1 MTPPVRLGE
10 RAIISVTGEDAETF
24 LDGLITVSARAMSA
38 GARRHGA
45 LLTPQGKLI
54 ADMIVERTGD
64 GFLLDCAASAAA
76 PLVKRLTM
84 FRLRAKVEI
93 AARDDLCV
101 VAFEGAADPRSA
113 QAPHRSI
120 VAGAT
125 APSGDTAAYTHA
137 RIVAGVAEQG
147 ADFGEGDV
155 FPADINMDVTGG
167 VDFRKGCFV
176 GQEVVS
182 RMKRRGTARRRTLTV
197 SLAEGALALPATI
210 VSATG
215 DEIGVLTSA
224 VGDAGLAR
232 VRIDRMHEAMK
243 AGARFSAGEQAVV
256 FHQPDWL
263 QSELGAMGA
272 AKDG

>member
-1 MTPPVRLGE
+1 MTPPVRLDA

-24 LDGLITVSARAMSA
+24 LDGLITVSAKAMSG

-45 LLTPQGKLI
+45 LLTPQGKII
-54 ADMIVERTGD
+54 ADMILERTGE
-64 GFLLDCAASAAA
+64 GFLLDCAASSAA

-84 FRLRAKVEI
+84 FRLRAKVEV

-101 VAFEGAADPRSA
+101 VAFEGSADPRSA

-125 APSGDTAAYTHA
+125 APAGDTAAYTHA
-137 RIVAGVAEQG
+137 RILAGVAEQG

-176 GQEVVS
+176 
-182 RMKRRGTARRRTLTV
+182 
-197 SLAEGALALPATI
+197 
-210 VSATG
+210 
-215 DEIGVLTSA
+215 
-224 VGDAGLAR
+224 
-232 VRIDRMHEAMK
+232 
-243 AGARFSAGEQAVV
+243 
-256 FHQPDWL
+256 
-263 QSELGAMGA
+263 
-272 AKDG
+272 

>member
-1 MTPPVRLGE
+1 MTPPVRLDA

-24 LDGLITVSARAMSA
+24 LDGLITVSAKAMSV

-45 LLTPQGKLI
+45 LLTPQGKII
-54 ADMIVERTGD
+54 ADMILERTGK

-101 VAFEGAADPRSA
+101 VAFDGAADPRSS

-120 VAGAT
+120 VASAT
-125 APSGDTAAYTHA
+125 APAGDMEAYDHA
-137 RIVAGVAEQG
+137 RILAGVAEQG
-147 ADFGEGDV
+147 ADFSEGDV

-182 RMKRRGTARRRTLTV
+182 RMKRRGTARRRTLAG
-197 SLAEGALALPATI
+197 SLPQGAPALPANI
-210 VSATG
+210 VSAAG

-224 VGDAGLAR
+224 AGDAGLAR
-232 VRIDRMHEAMK
+232 VRIDRMQEAIK
-243 AGARFSAGEQAVV
+243 AGAVFSAGG
-256 FHQPDWL
+256 QPVAFRQPEWL
-263 QSELGAMGA
+263 QAELDAMGA